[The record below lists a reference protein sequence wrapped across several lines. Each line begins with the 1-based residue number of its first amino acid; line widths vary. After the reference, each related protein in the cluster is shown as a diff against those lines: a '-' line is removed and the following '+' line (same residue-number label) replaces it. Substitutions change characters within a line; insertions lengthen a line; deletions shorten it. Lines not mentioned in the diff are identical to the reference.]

1 MSCMDY
7 EVVKMLVNTLQYN
20 YPETLKVAL
29 IVNAPMLFSAC
40 WMIIKGW
47 LDPVTAGKVS
57 FVNLQQLEQY
67 IDKDSIPIDLTNPS
81 VANSRNASQLS
92 LNSSENNILKESDS
106 KIETDETDSIG
117 LEETNET
124 PP

>member
-1 MSCMDY
+1 M
-7 EVVKMLVNTLQYN
+7 
-20 YPETLKVAL
+20 AL

-47 LDPVTAGKVS
+47 LDPVTAAKVK

-92 LNSSENNILKESDS
+92 LSDNNIVKESDS
-106 KIETDETDSIG
+106 KIETDETDPIG